1 MRFVKSLIVQVLSH
15 FVVSHAYEERKED
28 LTVTTRIDKKKRLPM
43 ILILLGGIS
52 LMFLLASSGMALGGI
67 SAGAVALGLVLLLRS
82 KNRGRSDVRNMLCVF
97 LLGITLG
104 SFSGCTVKVPM
115 VPNVGKLELKE
126 TIPIEAGLLITEE
139 TRSYIFKGNPESFTG
154 SARPHE
160 FPLGQALE
168 SASYQTFSQVFQK
181 VTIARTPLEAKS
193 YKVSI
198 APMIENFHFRYDQLS
213 YAGFAVAVVSKIKV
227 RVTLASG
234 EIKIWEKA
242 VESPEQ
248 RKGPWVINPSYEQD
262 AGAAASD
269 ALSFTLREIATE
281 IAQDASISQLL
292 KGQ

>member
-1 MRFVKSLIVQVLSH
+1 MT
-15 FVVSHAYEERKED
+15 A
-28 LTVTTRIDKKKRLPM
+28 RIDKKKHLPM
-43 ILILLGGIS
+43 ALILLGGLS
-52 LMFLLASSGMALGGI
+52 LVFLLASSGMAFGGI
-67 SAGAVALGLVLLLRS
+67 SAGSVALGLVLFLRC
-82 KNRGRSDVRNMLCVF
+82 KNRGRSDARKMLCVF

-104 SFSGCTVKVPM
+104 VVSGCIIKVP
-115 VPNVGKLELKE
+115 VIPNVGKLELKE
-126 TIPIEAGLLITEE
+126 TIPLEAGLLITEE

-181 VTIARTPLEAKS
+181 VTIVRTPLEAKS

-198 APMIENFHFRYDQLS
+198 APIIENFHFRYDQLS

-234 EIKIWEKA
+234 EIKIWEKS

-248 RKGPWVINPSYEQD
+248 RKGPWIINISPEEK
-262 AGAAASD
+262 AGEAASD
-269 ALSFTLREIATE
+269 ALTFTLREIATE
-281 IAQDASISQLL
+281 IAQDDSVKQLL